1 MSRPHTSTPTPV
13 GALLTA
19 ALPRLAD
26 GLLALTI
33 RREWPSLVGPQI
45 SHRAR
50 PGDLRA
56 GTLTVVA
63 DNSPWL
69 QELTLR
75 ERELLSSLQGR
86 YGAESIRALHFTLGT
101 PARGPEL
108 RDHRPSHEDDTLTPE
123 EEAWVAGAASS
134 VGDSALAETVRRLL
148 VKDTL
153 FRRRRG
159 APR

>member
-13 GALLTA
+13 RALLTA
-19 ALPRLAD
+19 ALPPLAD

-45 SHRAR
+45 SHRAQ

-56 GTLTVVA
+56 GTLTVVV

-75 ERELLSSLQGR
+75 ERELLSRLQDR
-86 YGAESIRALHFTLGT
+86 YGTESIRALHFTLGT

-108 RDHRPSHEDDTLTPE
+108 RDHRTSREDDTLTPE
-123 EEAWVAGAASS
+123 EEAWVSRATSP
-134 VGDSALAETVRRLL
+134 VDDPALAETVRRLL

-153 FRRRRG
+153 FRRRGG
-159 APR
+159 ARR